1 MKKDAEYFGSL
12 QKSRTFAPANETK
25 LPCGAELSQASSIG
39 STFFER
45 FT

>member
-25 LPCGAELSQASSIG
+25 LPLWSEVESGKLHREHVL
-39 STFFER
+39 
-45 FT
+45 